1 MRKSKL
7 RPNAPQGLT
16 ATPKDTSVSLSW
28 DAVTFNGGIK
38 EYEVYRDGV
47 SIGSRVGTAFAD
59 SGLTQLTTYK
69 YQVRAIPNTGD
80 PSPLSAELS
89 VTTLA
94 TEPTGVNVTETAK
107 TLTVGDTYKINATV
121 TPSSADQSVTFTS
134 SSTATATVS
143 SSGLVTAKAAG
154 TTTITVASKSKPSV
168 KKTVAITVNE
178 PAPPAG
184 E

>member
-1 MRKSKL
+1 M
-7 RPNAPQGLT
+7 
-16 ATPKDTSVSLSW
+16 SLNW

-38 EYEVYRDGV
+38 EYEIYRDGV
-47 SIGSRVGTAFAD
+47 SVGTRVGTSFTE
-59 SGLTQLTTYK
+59 SGLKQTTTYK
-69 YQVRAIPNTGD
+69 YQVRAIPNVGD
-80 PSPLSAELS
+80 PSPLSAEIS

-94 TEPTGVNVTETAK
+94 TEPTGINVTEYSK
-107 TLTVGDTYKINATV
+107 TLAVGDTYKINATV
-121 TPSSADQSVTFTS
+121 TPSSADQNVTFTS

-154 TTTITVASKSKPSV
+154 TATVTVASKSKASV

-178 PAPPAG
+178 PPPPAG

>member
-1 MRKSKL
+1 M

-47 SIGSRVGTAFAD
+47 SIGTRVGTSFAD
-59 SGLTQLTTYK
+59 SGLTQLTTYR
-69 YQVRAIPNTGD
+69 YQVRAIPNVGD

-94 TEPTGVNVTETAK
+94 TEPTSVNVTESSK
-107 TLTVGDTYKINATV
+107 TLTVGDTYQINATV
-121 TPSSADQSVTFTS
+121 SPAGADQNVTYTS

-154 TTTITVASKSKPSV
+154 TTTITVASKVKPSV
-168 KKTVAITVNE
+168 KTTVAITVNE
-178 PAPPAG
+178 PTPPAG

>member
-1 MRKSKL
+1 M

-28 DAVTFNGGIK
+28 DTVAFNGGIK

-47 SIGSRVGTAFAD
+47 SIGTRVGTSFAD

-69 YQVRAIPNTGD
+69 YQVRAIPNVGD

-94 TEPTGVNVTETAK
+94 TEPTSVNVTESSK
-107 TLTVGDTYKINATV
+107 TLTVGDTYQINATV
-121 TPSSADQSVTFTS
+121 SPAGADQNVTYTS

-154 TTTITVASKSKPSV
+154 TTTITVASKVKPSV

-178 PAPPAG
+178 PTPPAG

>member
-1 MRKSKL
+1 M
-7 RPNAPQGLT
+7 T

-47 SIGSRVGTAFAD
+47 SIGTRVGTSFAD
-59 SGLTQLTTYK
+59 NGLKQQTTYK
-69 YQVRAIPNTGD
+69 YQVRAIPNVGD
-80 PSPLSAELS
+80 PSPLSEELS
-89 VTTLA
+89 VTTLE
-94 TEPTGVNVTETAK
+94 TEPTSVNVVESSK
-107 TLTVGDTYKINATV
+107 TLNVGDTYQINATV
-121 TPSSADQSVTFTS
+121 SPSGADQGLTYTS

-143 SSGLVTAKAAG
+143 SSGLVTAKAEG
-154 TTTITVASKSKPSV
+154 TTTITVASKVKPTV

-178 PAPPAG
+178 PAPAG

>member
-1 MRKSKL
+1 M
-7 RPNAPQGLT
+7 
-16 ATPKDTSVSLSW
+16 SLSW

-47 SIGSRVGTAFAD
+47 SIGSRVGTSFAD

-69 YQVRAIPNTGD
+69 YQVRAIPNIGD
-80 PSPLSAELS
+80 PSPLSVEIS

-94 TEPTGVNVTETAK
+94 TEPTGVNVTETSK

-121 TPSSADQSVTFTS
+121 TPSSADQNVTFTS